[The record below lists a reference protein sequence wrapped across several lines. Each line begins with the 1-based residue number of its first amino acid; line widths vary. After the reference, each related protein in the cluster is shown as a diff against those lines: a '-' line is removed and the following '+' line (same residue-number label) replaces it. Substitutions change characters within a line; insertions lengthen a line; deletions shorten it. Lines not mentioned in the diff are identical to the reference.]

1 MDWLTPLDWKRKG
14 KKPINGKGLLC
25 NVRCNGAESASVK
38 PEWPLT
44 AGKWSQN
51 ASLRFVI
58 FSRCPS
64 FELTHSLSVGLS
76 STYSRQ
82 ISCVFVFFGRS
93 CHRRLGPVCY
103 CVNAE
108 RKKLITRGYRCCF
121 LLVIPENLPECKC
134 NVDYLCLSINICVNH
149 NICQTFRPIYFTY
162 YWQVSCHWAQC
173 WVWHLW

>member
-1 MDWLTPLDWKRKG
+1 MEWLTSLDWKRKG

-38 PEWPLT
+38 PECPLT

-64 FELTHSLSVGLS
+64 FELTHSLPVGLS

-82 ISCVFVFFGRS
+82 ISCVFVFFGRA
-93 CHRRLGPVCY
+93 CHRKLGSVCY

-108 RKKLITRGYRCCF
+108 RKKLITRGCFCCCF
-121 LLVIPENLPECKC
+121 QLFIRENLCKC

-149 NICQTFRPIYFTY
+149 NICQTFRPIYFKFGRCLVTCER
-162 YWQVSCHWAQC
+162 S
-173 WVWHLW
+173 VWHL